1 MASYPPTKD
10 ARDKNLQTLLIKVNE
25 WGAKEKMRIEN
36 ETQFLRSVLMG
47 RQKSNDPGTQNLD
60 TLLSP
65 SGLLQ
70 TSINDFILY
79 GKSPGGAP
87 GG

>member
-60 TLLSP
+60 VLLKAD
-65 SGLLQ
+65 GLLQ
-70 TSINDFILY
+70 SAINDFVLY
-79 GKSPGGAP
+79 GKSPSKAP